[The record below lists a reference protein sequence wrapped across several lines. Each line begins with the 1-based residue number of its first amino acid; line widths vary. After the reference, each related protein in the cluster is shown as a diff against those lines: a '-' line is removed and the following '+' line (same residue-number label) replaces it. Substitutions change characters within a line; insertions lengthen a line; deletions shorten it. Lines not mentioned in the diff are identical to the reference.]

1 MLAVAV
7 CCQQKEATETVSNHP
22 HLRHDDPAGNVP
34 SLICMAGLAS
44 TRNPSTKSFGCFAYV
59 GKNPGSYMVYSA
71 SGSESLSNR

>member
-1 MLAVAV
+1 
-7 CCQQKEATETVSNHP
+7 
-22 HLRHDDPAGNVP
+22 
-34 SLICMAGLAS
+34 MAGLAS